1 MLTRIMLLSFAAA
14 ALCGCAR
21 QFMAVAP
28 APADGY
34 VYVVG
39 SRGGFAQAWVCP
51 ATPGKD
57 CVEVTVHEQ
66 ER

>member
-1 MLTRIMLLSFAAA
+1 
-14 ALCGCAR
+14 
-21 QFMAVAP
+21 MAVAP